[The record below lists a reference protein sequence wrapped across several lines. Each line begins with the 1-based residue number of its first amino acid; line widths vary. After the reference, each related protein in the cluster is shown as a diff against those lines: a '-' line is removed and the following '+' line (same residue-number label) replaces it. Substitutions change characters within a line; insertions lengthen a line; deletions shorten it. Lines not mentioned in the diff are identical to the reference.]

1 MEQEEEERGIWQ
13 ERGSEGDKAA
23 RGGGMV
29 SAHWVWSGQV
39 EKCAFTPAA
48 SQRRKGIGVPR
59 RAVSTCFISFWLVLF
74 SSLR

>member
-1 MEQEEEERGIWQ
+1 MEQKEEERGIWQ

-39 EKCAFTPAA
+39 A
-48 SQRRKGIGVPR
+48 SVH
-59 RAVSTCFISFWLVLF
+59 
-74 SSLR
+74 LRLQHHREEMV

>member
-1 MEQEEEERGIWQ
+1 MEQKEEERGIWQ

-48 SQRRKGIGVPR
+48 SQRRNGVRVQR
-59 RAVSTCFISFWLVLF
+59 RPCTTDFQQTVSTVLF
-74 SSLR
+74 